1 MQGNVNLC
9 NRSNVIQVY
18 INFNPAFDFLSN
30 IKNLIKYDNMKFL
43 CIDEIQLISLS
54 EFNITL
60 YISPYFL
67 TVNFIV
73 LGWIKICFSEHLF

>member
-73 LGWIKICFSEHLF
+73 FGVD